1 MKKLWFI
8 FIVVL
13 VLCLAG
19 CTDKPFADGAEVMI
33 DNHTYRFT
41 LSGWGGYNVREK
53 VHTDDGRE
61 LYISVEMYSIGKK
74 KD

>member
-1 MKKLWFI
+1 MRKLGFVLI
-8 FIVVL
+8 AIVL
-13 VLCLAG
+13 LSLAS
-19 CTDKPFADGAEVMI
+19 CSDFPIADGAEVMI

-41 LSGWGGYNVREK
+41 LSGWGGYNVLEK